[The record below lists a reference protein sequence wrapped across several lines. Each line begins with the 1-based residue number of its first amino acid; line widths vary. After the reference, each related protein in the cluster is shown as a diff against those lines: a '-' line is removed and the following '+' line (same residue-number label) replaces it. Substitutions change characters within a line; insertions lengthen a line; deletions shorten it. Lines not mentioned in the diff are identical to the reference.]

1 MTQHATITGGHEA
14 WVGSGKPTTPHN
26 EAVKLKVAHLVNY
39 AFVRRS
45 SPVPFGD
52 ACTEG
57 KLWFWVADD
66 ATGTFHL
73 VARRTAGG
81 PDWSNLIWDNMPG
94 VTGASMPTATL
105 VNPRKGDIV
114 EFDVQAHLNTI
125 ANGYGQVKNYGWRI
139 ESDNATPLWLQGQ
152 GAAKP
157 PQLYAGWTRKPAT
170 PTDLS
175 PSGTTSLAKP
185 IVKAHADDTTAEE
198 DVSQVRWQIDTP
210 AAGVSPDG
218 TAPDWDSGLEDA
230 QALELDLST
239 TTSPT
244 FPGLVL
250 GAATWQR
257 CMWVNASGA
266 SSSWSDWYP
275 ITRKDKVTHAV
286 GNPTGGVVHDL
297 TPILLATASAA
308 IDSWRIRV
316 VDPTDPS
323 NVLAS
328 SKVHPATGTTFS
340 WEVPKN
346 VLVDGES
353 YQAQFDSWD
362 DETRAASAGDPR
374 HTRTVVNF
382 TVDDVP
388 GVPTPTL
395 VSVTNVA
402 DYPAV
407 DLAVAISD
415 PPDTFTFRRDDE
427 VTDVKVDAA
436 DIYDAT
442 SGHYVFRQAAAVP
455 LSPHDFQVRAVF
467 DGQQSV
473 WSNTLTATVEPEGLW
488 LVSIKHGLSVPLSG
502 DGIEDWTVEDQIGIF
517 DVQGRSQKVFIRSSL
532 GALGGSF
539 MGLLMATETRSLKSL
554 RADLRAMRKLN
565 EPVRLIA
572 ADYSED
578 VRIWNVTDA
587 PHPLSFKGALKRRV
601 GFRFAESDS

>member
-1 MTQHATITGGHEA
+1 VTQHATISGGHEA
-14 WVGSGKPTTPHN
+14 WVGSVKPTTPHN
-26 EAVKLKVAHLVNY
+26 EAVKLKVAHLANY

-52 ACTEG
+52 ACTDG
-57 KLWFWVADD
+57 ALRFWVAED
-66 ATGTFHL
+66 AAGTFDL
-73 VARRTAGG
+73 VARRTASA
-81 PDWSNLIWDNMPG
+81 PDWGDLKWDNMPG
-94 VTGASMPTATL
+94 VTGASMPGVTL
-105 VNPRKGDIV
+105 VNPRKGDLV

-139 ESDNATPLWLQGQ
+139 ESSNATPLWLQGQ
-152 GAAKP
+152 GASKP
-157 PQLYAGWTRKPAT
+157 PQLYAEWTRKPAK

-185 IVKAHADDTTAEE
+185 IVTAHADDTTAEE
-198 DVSQVRWQIDTP
+198 DVAQVRWQIDTP
-210 AAGVSPDG
+210 ATGVSPDG
-218 TAPDWDSGLEDA
+218 TSPDWDSGLQTA
-230 QALELDLST
+230 VALELDLST

-244 FPGLVL
+244 FAGLVL
-250 GAATWQR
+250 GAATYHR
-257 CMWVNASGA
+257 CLWVNASGA
-266 SSSWSDWYP
+266 PSAWSDWYP
-275 ITRKDKVTHAV
+275 ITRKAKVTHTVA
-286 GNPTGGVVHDL
+286 NPAAGVVHDL
-297 TPILLATASAA
+297 TPILMATASAA
-308 IDSWRIRV
+308 IDTWRIRV
-316 VDPTDPS
+316 VDPADPS

-328 SKVHPATGTTFS
+328 SRVKRASGTTFS

-346 VLVDGES
+346 VLVDGEA
-353 YQAQFDSWD
+353 YQAQFDTWD
-362 DETRAASAGDPR
+362 DESRVASSGDPR
-374 HTRTVVNF
+374 HTRTVVSF

-395 VSVTNVA
+395 VSVA

-407 DLAVAISD
+407 DLAVTVSD
-415 PPDTFTFRRDDE
+415 PPDTFTFRRDGD

-455 LSPHDFQVRAVF
+455 LSAHEFQVRAVF

-473 WSNTLTATVEPEGLW
+473 WSNTITATVEPEGLW

-502 DGIEDWTVEDQIGIF
+502 DGIDDWTVEDQVGVY
-517 DVQGRSQKVFIRSSL
+517 DVQGRGQKVLIRNSL

-539 MGLLMATETRSLKSL
+539 TGLLMATDSRSVKSL
-554 RADLRAMRKLN
+554 RADLRTMRKLN

-601 GFRFAESDS
+601 TFRFIESDS